1 MKDHREDLGGEVGCL
16 ALEVCRFV
24 LSLINVRGGGGGI
37 PQ

>member
-1 MKDHREDLGGEVGCL
+1 MKDHQEDLGGEVGRL

-24 LSLINVRGGGGGI
+24 LSLINVGGGGGGI